1 MSRRAA
7 SFARFAFLACVGAMV
22 AHEVDASLRAE
33 WRLLYGLRSL
43 PDDVA
48 AQLFAVLHLPLFVAI
63 GHVVSHPSERLREG
77 ARAVFSAFAIL
88 HAGLHWR
95 LRDDPL
101 SDFANPSSIACIAG
115 SAIAGVAWF
124 CAKACSGRAL
134 PTRTT
139 GARGAAR

>member
-1 MSRRAA
+1 MRRCATP
-7 SFARFAFLACVGAMV
+7 FARSAFLACVGAMV
-22 AHEVDASLRAE
+22 AHEIDAALRAE

-48 AQLFAVLHLPLFVAI
+48 AQLFVILHLPLVVAI

-77 ARAVFSAFAIL
+77 ARAAFSAFAIL

-115 SAIAGVAWF
+115 SAIAAVAWF
-124 CAKACSGRAL
+124 CAKAHSGRTI

-139 GARGAAR
+139 GARRIAR